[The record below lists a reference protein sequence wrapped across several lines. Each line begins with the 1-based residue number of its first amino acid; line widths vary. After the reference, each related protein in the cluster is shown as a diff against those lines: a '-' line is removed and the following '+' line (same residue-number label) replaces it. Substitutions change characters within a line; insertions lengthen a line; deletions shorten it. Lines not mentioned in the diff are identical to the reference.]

1 MSYVSPP
8 ESRSRVENIKKKF
21 EIINSDLSSSATS
34 NTYFTKTYVNR
45 NVLGNKAQPHNGFK
59 SSVSPRKK
67 IMHSASS
74 DPIDSPKKP
83 PNLSPSIKPPP
94 NGQVKAERQL
104 SSACG
109 RVHIRR
115 SPAFRCDRI
124 VRGRNVV
131 GQMSGVSERTRSLVD
146 NRVKQFEDGRSVKS
160 VVKKLN
166 ISPLA
171 PSDAADDSNKSSR
184 PQIQVQLAVGED
196 DATKIIKTTLKSGN
210 SLSEHHLVDNPGT
223 CTDFTDKAISSNRT
237 DMEKSETVPQHK
249 LPKSGPGYGLVSKV
263 QVQASPSFLHKYA
276 NNRVKFTLQSKQFNC
291 NHALENLSNIKNV
304 EQKELRSH
312 SNLIPVPSRNKV
324 NNSKGPNDAQCV
336 KGQAS
341 QETVQ
346 EEVGFS
352 DVILTDTLKAA
363 LKAPLPSGPPPKKPP
378 RTFAHNTP
386 PPNNA
391 GQHSVSLPS
400 ATQPVS
406 NKDSL
411 EHVKFTSSAL
421 QKTVKPIRS
430 KTESQIMLKKLERVL
445 LNHQQGTGAV
455 VLRPRS
461 PAVKKHI
468 EDKATVTHSQ
478 PESNTRKP
486 VGRVGP
492 LPSLPLENE
501 LLTSHKTSAI
511 GDNVRFVGCLNFN
524 CVSPCS
530 DSHFNSQFHVYEKV
544 PEKQSEFF
552 VASPKNCLLKS
563 SVPKPYGT
571 LLRCKSRSEEHIYA
585 EPFDHMDKIHVHR
598 NKVHDRKSPQGV
610 MKSGES
616 VGDLSNTGASVGGFQ
631 NQMSPSLHPKNTSRR
646 ATLHYLVS
654 EKCLCCY
661 CEFCSV
667 GCGITVVYFIIFF
680 VPNPSAHHCIPMELQ
695 KLPRMV

>member
-1 MSYVSPP
+1 M
-8 ESRSRVENIKKKF
+8 
-21 EIINSDLSSSATS
+21 
-34 NTYFTKTYVNR
+34 
-45 NVLGNKAQPHNGFK
+45 
-59 SSVSPRKK
+59 
-67 IMHSASS
+67 
-74 DPIDSPKKP
+74 
-83 PNLSPSIKPPP
+83 
-94 NGQVKAERQL
+94 
-104 SSACG
+104 
-109 RVHIRR
+109 
-115 SPAFRCDRI
+115 
-124 VRGRNVV
+124 V
-131 GQMSGVSERTRSLVD
+131 GQMNGVSERTRSLVD

-166 ISPLA
+166 VSPLV
-171 PSDAADDSNKSSR
+171 PSDAADVSNKSSR
-184 PQIQVQLAVGED
+184 PQIQRQLAVEED
-196 DATKIIKTTLKSGN
+196 DATKIIKSTLKSGN

-223 CTDFTDKAISSNRT
+223 CTDFTDKAISRNRT
-237 DMEKSETVPQHK
+237 DLEKSETVPQHK
-249 LPKSGPGYGLVSKV
+249 LPTSGPGYGLVSKV

-276 NNRVKFTLQSKQFNC
+276 NNRVKFTLQSKQFNS

-304 EQKELRSH
+304 KQKELGSH
-312 SNLIPVPSRNKV
+312 SNLTPVPDRNKV
-324 NNSKGPNDAQCV
+324 NNSKGLNDVQCV

-341 QETVQ
+341 QETLQ

-400 ATQPVS
+400 ATEPVS

-411 EHVKFTSSAL
+411 EHVKFTSSASK
-421 QKTVKPIRS
+421 KTVKPVRS

-455 VLRPRS
+455 VLKPRS
-461 PAVKKHI
+461 PAAKKHV
-468 EDKATVTHSQ
+468 EVTRSQ

-492 LPSLPLENE
+492 LPSLPSENE

-511 GDNVRFVGCLNFN
+511 GDNVRFGGCLNFN
-524 CVSPCS
+524 CVSPYS
-530 DSHFNSQFHVYEKV
+530 DNHLNSQFHVYEKV

-552 VASPKNCLLKS
+552 VSSPKNYLLAG

-585 EPFDHMDKIHVHR
+585 EPFDYVDKIYMHR
-598 NKVHDRKSPQGV
+598 HKVHDRKSPQGV

-631 NQMSPSLHPKNTSRR
+631 NRMSPSLHPKNTSRR

-654 EKCLCCY
+654 E
-661 CEFCSV
+661 
-667 GCGITVVYFIIFF
+667 
-680 VPNPSAHHCIPMELQ
+680 N
-695 KLPRMV
+695 

>member
-1 MSYVSPP
+1 M
-8 ESRSRVENIKKKF
+8 
-21 EIINSDLSSSATS
+21 
-34 NTYFTKTYVNR
+34 
-45 NVLGNKAQPHNGFK
+45 
-59 SSVSPRKK
+59 
-67 IMHSASS
+67 
-74 DPIDSPKKP
+74 
-83 PNLSPSIKPPP
+83 
-94 NGQVKAERQL
+94 
-104 SSACG
+104 
-109 RVHIRR
+109 
-115 SPAFRCDRI
+115 
-124 VRGRNVV
+124 V
-131 GQMSGVSERTRSLVD
+131 GQMNGVSERTRSLVD

-166 ISPLA
+166 ISPLV
-171 PSDAADDSNKSSR
+171 PSDAADVSNKSSR
-184 PQIQVQLAVGED
+184 PQVQGQLAVGED
-196 DATKIIKTTLKSGN
+196 NATKIIKTTLKSGY
-210 SLSEHHLVDNPGT
+210 SLSEHHLVDKPGT
-223 CTDFTDKAISSNRT
+223 CTDFTDKAISNNRT
-237 DMEKSETVPQHK
+237 DLEKSETVPQHK
-249 LPKSGPGYGLVSKV
+249 LPKSGPGYGSVSKV

-291 NHALENLSNIKNV
+291 NHALENLSNKKNV
-304 EQKELRSH
+304 EQKELGSH
-312 SNLIPVPSRNKV
+312 SNLIPIPIRNKV

-336 KGQAS
+336 KRQAS

-386 PPNNA
+386 PPYNA
-391 GQHSVSLPS
+391 DQHSVSLPS

-406 NKDSL
+406 KMDSL

-421 QKTVKPIRS
+421 EKTVKPIRS

-461 PAVKKHI
+461 PAVKKHV

-492 LPSLPLENE
+492 LPSLPLKNE

-511 GDNVRFVGCLNFN
+511 GDNVRFGGCPNFS
-524 CVSPCS
+524 CVSPYS

-552 VASPKNCLLKS
+552 VASPKNYLLAS

-585 EPFDHMDKIHVHR
+585 EPFDYVDKIHMHR
-598 NKVHDRKSPQGV
+598 HKVHDRKSPQGV

-616 VGDLSNTGASVGGFQ
+616 VGDLSDTGASVGLFQ
-631 NQMSPSLHPKNTSRR
+631 NQMSPSVHPKNTSRR
-646 ATLHYLVS
+646 AALHYLVS

-667 GCGITVVYFIIFF
+667 GCGITVVYYIIFF

>member
-21 EIINSDLSSSATS
+21 EIINSDLSPSATS
-34 NTYFTKTYVNR
+34 STYFTKTSVNR

-67 IMHSASS
+67 ILHSASS
-74 DPIDSPKKP
+74 DPTDSPKKP

-94 NGQVKAERQL
+94 SGQVKAERQL

-131 GQMSGVSERTRSLVD
+131 GQMNGVSERTRSLVD

-166 ISPLA
+166 VSPLVS
-171 PSDAADDSNKSSR
+171 SDAADVSNKSSR
-184 PQIQVQLAVGED
+184 PQIQRQLAVGED
-196 DATKIIKTTLKSGN
+196 DATKIIKTTMKSGK
-210 SLSEHHLVDNPGT
+210 SLSEHNLVDNPGT
-223 CTDFTDKAISSNRT
+223 CTDKAISRNRT
-237 DMEKSETVPQHK
+237 DLEKSETVPQHK
-249 LPKSGPGYGLVSKV
+249 LPKSGPGYGSVSKV

-276 NNRVKFTLQSKQFNC
+276 NNRVKFTLQSKQFIC

-304 EQKELRSH
+304 EQKELGSH

-324 NNSKGPNDAQCV
+324 NNSKGPNDVQCL

-341 QETVQ
+341 QETLQ

-352 DVILTDTLKAA
+352 DMILTDTLKAA

-406 NKDSL
+406 NKDLL
-411 EHVKFTSSAL
+411 EHVKFTSSASE
-421 QKTVKPIRS
+421 KTVKPIRS
-430 KTESQIMLKKLERVL
+430 KTESQIMLKKLEHVL
-445 LNHQQGTGAV
+445 LNHQLGTGAV

-461 PAVKKHI
+461 PAVKKHV

-478 PESNTRKP
+478 QESNTGKP

-501 LLTSHKTSAI
+501 LPTSHKTSAI
-511 GDNVRFVGCLNFN
+511 GDNVRLGGCLNFN
-524 CVSPCS
+524 CVFPYS

-552 VASPKNCLLKS
+552 VASPKNNLRAS

-585 EPFDHMDKIHVHR
+585 EPFDFTDKIHMHR
-598 NKVHDRKSPQGV
+598 HKVQDLKSPQGV

-654 EKCLCCY
+654 EK
-661 CEFCSV
+661 
-667 GCGITVVYFIIFF
+667 
-680 VPNPSAHHCIPMELQ
+680 
-695 KLPRMV
+695 